1 VYDVT
6 TSVVTVTI
14 GEEVAELAA
23 LEEEVVELEVE
34 GFLSR
39 VSSSPMV
46 PFAPW
51 MKENVIAVALITW
64 SLLKP

>member
-6 TSVVTVTI
+6 TSVVTVTM
-14 GEEVAELAA
+14 GEEVAELTA

-39 VSSSPMV
+39 VSTSPTL
-46 PFAPW
+46 PSAPS
-51 MKENVIAVALITW
+51 MKENVTAVELITW